1 MADGKAQFSGSLRN
15 HCQMADLKLG
25 RLLDRVDAWIDGSGL
40 TPEIHPGDGAAV
52 DVSPAE
58 RFAPTETP
66 EHPRL
71 LVDLEANRIGTVL
84 WATGFRPDYQWLRAP
99 VFDRKGRIR
108 HDGGIVDAPGLY
120 ALGLNFMRRRKSSFI
135 HGAEDDVR
143 EVGAHL
149 VAYMR
154 RTPPAE
160 SPPTTTMTSAHGHPR
175 RSVDS
180 DNLKFNFR

>member
-1 MADGKAQFSGSLRN
+1 VGRVVGVADGKAQFSGSLRN

-25 RLLDRVDAWIDGSGL
+25 RLLDRIDEWIGGS
-40 TPEIHPGDGAAV
+40 E
-52 DVSPAE
+52 VSPAE
-58 RFAPTETP
+58 RFAPTQTP

-84 WATGFRPDYQWLRAP
+84 WATGFRPDYRWLHAP
-99 VFDRKGRIR
+99 VFDRKGRLR

-135 HGAEDDVR
+135 HGTEDDVN
-143 EVGAHL
+143 EIGAHL

-160 SPPTTTMTSAHGHPR
+160 SPPTTTTTSAHGNLHR
-175 RSVDS
+175 LVDS
-180 DNLKFNFR
+180 TTLKFNFR